1 MKHLKLVSI
10 FIKARSIARYKIA
23 LTRLQA
29 EGSRR
34 DPAAQNGAEAAAP
47 GRPRRNARP
56 ARQQR
61 EIKVMTY
68 DLHLDC
74 RAQKYSMR
82 AQSKAVYDQLLVDT
96 EQCKL
101 LHRVRIS
108 ENTTKYGSVDLKF
121 MKYDLENPVN
131 GFIDD
136 AKVAPSVISVH
147 YIDASKI
154 MGYLDYL
161 MRMVLIPLA
170 LNGILFRDGQI
181 VKLVKQVCKVSQSE
195 RTEWVKGIGDFLD
208 FPSTLK
214 EAHESPGPWPTVDM
228 ETGEVPDDH
237 PITKF
242 RQWRNQHTGE
252 PLQVISQAAKYCVI
266 VGRVNNNFQHFDHL
280 RELYSLM
287 EIQSKSFIAI
297 PGANAAQNSKEILD
311 SLKTI
316 SSQVS
321 EVKLVVS
328 SLLEKYSSLEAESS
342 LLLELITLLT
352 SDQLS
357 EMKTAD
363 RASYDRFF
371 NEYGKILSN
380 ISFAEALRS
389 VSAPLGPVP
398 ADRKDPPP
406 PPPETN
412 NGDGEGNDE
421 ES

>member
-1 MKHLKLVSI
+1 
-10 FIKARSIARYKIA
+10 
-23 LTRLQA
+23 
-29 EGSRR
+29 
-34 DPAAQNGAEAAAP
+34 
-47 GRPRRNARP
+47 
-56 ARQQR
+56 
-61 EIKVMTY
+61 
-68 DLHLDC
+68 
-74 RAQKYSMR
+74 
-82 AQSKAVYDQLLVDT
+82 
-96 EQCKL
+96 
-101 LHRVRIS
+101 
-108 ENTTKYGSVDLKF
+108 
-121 MKYDLENPVN
+121 
-131 GFIDD
+131 
-136 AKVAPSVISVH
+136 
-147 YIDASKI
+147 
-154 MGYLDYL
+154 
-161 MRMVLIPLA
+161 
-170 LNGILFRDGQI
+170 
-181 VKLVKQVCKVSQSE
+181 
-195 RTEWVKGIGDFLD
+195 
-208 FPSTLK
+208 
-214 EAHESPGPWPTVDM
+214 
-228 ETGEVPDDH
+228 
-237 PITKF
+237 
-242 RQWRNQHTGE
+242 
-252 PLQVISQAAKYCVI
+252 
-266 VGRVNNNFQHFDHL
+266 
-280 RELYSLM
+280 M

>member
-1 MKHLKLVSI
+1 
-10 FIKARSIARYKIA
+10 
-23 LTRLQA
+23 
-29 EGSRR
+29 
-34 DPAAQNGAEAAAP
+34 
-47 GRPRRNARP
+47 
-56 ARQQR
+56 
-61 EIKVMTY
+61 
-68 DLHLDC
+68 
-74 RAQKYSMR
+74 
-82 AQSKAVYDQLLVDT
+82 
-96 EQCKL
+96 
-101 LHRVRIS
+101 
-108 ENTTKYGSVDLKF
+108 
-121 MKYDLENPVN
+121 
-131 GFIDD
+131 
-136 AKVAPSVISVH
+136 
-147 YIDASKI
+147 
-154 MGYLDYL
+154 
-161 MRMVLIPLA
+161 
-170 LNGILFRDGQI
+170 
-181 VKLVKQVCKVSQSE
+181 
-195 RTEWVKGIGDFLD
+195 
-208 FPSTLK
+208 
-214 EAHESPGPWPTVDM
+214 
-228 ETGEVPDDH
+228 
-237 PITKF
+237 
-242 RQWRNQHTGE
+242 
-252 PLQVISQAAKYCVI
+252 
-266 VGRVNNNFQHFDHL
+266 
-280 RELYSLM
+280 M

-389 VSAPLGPVP
+389 VSAPLGPIP